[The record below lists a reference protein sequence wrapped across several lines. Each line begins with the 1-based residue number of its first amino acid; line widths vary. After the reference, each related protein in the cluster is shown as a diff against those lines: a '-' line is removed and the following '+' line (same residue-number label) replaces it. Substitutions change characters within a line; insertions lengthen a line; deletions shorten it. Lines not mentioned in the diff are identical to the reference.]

1 MSEYVKDPSAPEGW
15 MVISYER
22 GKMCCPTAPDT
33 ANLNADTLD
42 EDRDEGTGEGLSDL
56 DLDMAIWP
64 NTI

>member
-15 MVISYER
+15 KVISYEG
-22 GKMCCPTAPDT
+22 GKTRRPTAPDT

-42 EDRDEGTGEGLSDL
+42 EDRDEGIGEGLSDL
-56 DLDMAIWP
+56 DPDMGIWP